1 VKLAL
6 AVLLATA
13 VACAAAQREA
23 AGPAPLPIP
32 SSASVA
38 LTACDRASGRQVTVG
53 AGGMFALPSQAAA
66 AARRGDVIRIA
77 AGDYR
82 GDVAT
87 WAPSGLTICGIGGR
101 ARLFADGRHAQGKA
115 IWVIAGDDVVV
126 DGVEF
131 HDAKVPDRNGA
142 GIRSEGRGLTI
153 LNCGF
158 YDNENGLLGGSTG
171 SVITIDRSEFA
182 RNGFGD
188 GRSHNIYVGRAD
200 KLLVT
205 SSFFHGAKVGHNF
218 KTRAAQTRVE
228 GSYFM
233 DGRDGTSSYL
243 FDASNG
249 GAVYLRGNLFHKG
262 PKAESAIA
270 IAYGREGLS
279 HAVNTLELVHNTI
292 VMTRPGG
299 AFVHA
304 VPGTQWLA
312 LTANLLAGVADPA
325 VLGGGAPNAVT
336 SRTGNVVLSARR
348 FPRADDR
355 LEPNFWPDEVAAS
368 RIVLSAPADASYAF
382 DAPRPLQRR
391 TLQGPASR
399 AGALQGSP

>member
-1 VKLAL
+1 VKRAP
-6 AVLLATA
+6 AVLLAAA
-13 VACAAAQREA
+13 VACGAADARERSLQPEPPA
-23 AGPAPLPIP
+23 A
-32 SSASVA
+32 SSG
-38 LTACDRASGRQVTVG
+38 TACDRATGRSLTVG
-53 AGGMFALPSQAAA
+53 AGGTFALPSQAAA
-66 AARRGDVIRIA
+66 VARAGDVIRIA

-82 GDVAT
+82 GDVAIWT
-87 WAPSGLTICGIGGR
+87 ASDLTICGIGGR

-115 IWVIAGDDVVV
+115 IWVIAGDHVAV
-126 DGVEF
+126 DSVEF

-158 YDNENGLLGGSTG
+158 YDNENGILGGGSG

-200 KLLVT
+200 KLLV
-205 SSFFHGAKVGHNF
+205 SASFFHSAKVGHNF

-262 PKAESAIA
+262 PKARNAIA

-304 VPGTQWLA
+304 VAGTQSLT
-312 LTANLLAGVADPA
+312 LTANLLAGVDEPA
-325 VLGGGAPNAVT
+325 VLIGGASKAVT
-336 SRTGNVVLSARR
+336 FRSGNVVLAAHR
-348 FPRADDR
+348 FLGADDW
-355 LEPNFWPDEVAAS
+355 LQPNFWPNEGEAS
-368 RIVLSAPADASYAF
+368 RIVLSAPLDTSYAS

-391 TLQGPASR
+391 GLQGPASR
-399 AGALQGSP
+399 AGALQSSP

>member
-1 VKLAL
+1 MKRAL
-6 AVLLATA
+6 AVVLAAA
-13 VACAAAQREA
+13 VACGAASAQERPPQPEVPA
-23 AGPAPLPIP
+23 ASSGNSCGRATGTPL
-32 SSASVA
+32 
-38 LTACDRASGRQVTVG
+38 TVG

-66 AARRGDVIRIA
+66 VARAGDVIQIT

-87 WAPSGLTICGIGGR
+87 WTASDLTICGVGGR

-115 IWVIAGDDVVV
+115 IWVIAGDNVVV
-126 DGVEF
+126 DSVEF

-158 YDNENGLLGGSTG
+158 YDNENGILGGRSG
-171 SVITIDRSEFA
+171 SIITIDRSEFA

-188 GRSHNIYVGRAD
+188 GQSHNIYIGRAD
-200 KLLVT
+200 KLLV
-205 SSFFHGAKVGHNF
+205 SASFFHSAKVGHNF

-262 PKAESAIA
+262 PKAENAIA

-304 VPGTQWLA
+304 VPGTQSLA
-312 LTANLLAGVADPA
+312 LTGNLLAGLGGPA
-325 VLGGGAPNAVT
+325 VLRGGLASDAT
-336 SRTGNVVLSARR
+336 SQQGNVVMSADR
-348 FPRADDR
+348 FAAADDVVA
-355 LEPNFWPDEVAAS
+355 PNFWLRD
-368 RIVLSAPADASYAF
+368 
-382 DAPRPLQRR
+382 
-391 TLQGPASR
+391 
-399 AGALQGSP
+399 ALQLPPSATLDAT